1 MEWLAS
7 IGLLLGELTFGL
19 GDLSLEWLS
28 SFGDLSLE
36 WPSSFGLLSVC
47 LLLFNLFGCLKCRLC
62 VLLLYLGLA
71 GPL

>member
-1 MEWLAS
+1 MEWRTS
-7 IGLLLGELTFGL
+7 IGVLLGDLTFGL
-19 GDLSLEWLS
+19 
-28 SFGDLSLE
+28 GDLSLE

-62 VLLLYLGLA
+62 VLLLYLGRGSSFLA